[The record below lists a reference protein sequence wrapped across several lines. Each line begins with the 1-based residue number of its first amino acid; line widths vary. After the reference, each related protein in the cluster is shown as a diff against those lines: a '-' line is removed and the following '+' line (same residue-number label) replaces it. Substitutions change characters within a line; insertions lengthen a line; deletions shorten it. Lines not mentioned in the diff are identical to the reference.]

1 MRLKLNALFVVL
13 GLVLVGCGTAHDASS
28 KVDFDQSTPDNA
40 IKQMMNLIEKDDF
53 SGVKDIFADSA
64 TAQFATLS
72 KNRLKV
78 SNDIRGLPLDELEM
92 DVKQEGD
99 TAVVKLDKKT
109 ARRLR
114 ADTIKLAKQGN
125 DWKITD
131 ANFQLEGG
139 EYSSPPPPVIPGTPD
154 VPAPVVPDER

>member
-13 GLVLVGCGTAHDASS
+13 GVVLLGCGTAHDASS

-53 SGVKDIFADSA
+53 SGVKEIFADSA
-64 TAQFATLS
+64 AAQFETLQ

-78 SNDIRGLPLDELEM
+78 SNDIRGLDLQELKM

-99 TAVVKLDKKT
+99 TVVVKLDKKT

-125 DWKITD
+125 AWKITE
-131 ANFQLEGG
+131 ANFQLETG
-139 EYSSPPPPVIPGTPD
+139 E
-154 VPAPVVPDER
+154 AKF

>member
-1 MRLKLNALFVVL
+1 MRLKSHALLVIL
-13 GLVLVGCGTAHDASS
+13 GSMLLGCGTAHDASS
-28 KVDFDQSTPDNA
+28 KVEFDQSTPDRA

-53 SGVKDIFADSA
+53 AGVKGIFADSA
-64 TAQFATLS
+64 TAQFEALE

-78 SNDIRGLPLDELEM
+78 SSDIRGVPLDELKM

-125 DWKITD
+125 DWKITE
-131 ANFQLEGG
+131 ANFQLESG
-139 EYSSPPPPVIPGTPD
+139 E
-154 VPAPVVPDER
+154 AKF

>member
-1 MRLKLNALFVVL
+1 MRLKLSALFVVL
-13 GLVLVGCGTAHDASS
+13 GLVLLGCGTAHDASS

-53 SGVKDIFADSA
+53 SGVRAIFADSA
-64 TAQFATLS
+64 AAQFEALQ

-78 SNDIRGLPLDELEM
+78 SNDIRGVPLDELKF

-109 ARRLR
+109 SRLLR
-114 ADTIKLAKQGN
+114 AQTITLAKQGN
-125 DWKITD
+125 DWKITE
-131 ANFQLEGG
+131 ANFQVVGG
-139 EYSSPPPPVIPGTPD
+139 QADFEKK
-154 VPAPVVPDER
+154 